1 MKTTLFSLSFILLA
15 WVLGCKK
22 PPVQDQ
28 IDPNPPQP
36 PANCKIVRTTYKDPT
51 TGREAN
57 LIKEPE
63 TITLDDGVKVQVSR
77 VDQTT
82 YKYDGQGR
90 IIEER
95 EQLLSDDYRLMKY
108 TYTPTS
114 LMIET
119 ESLAHNSSDK
129 PYTRLDTIPL
139 DAQGNRTRYHSLG
152 KPYLFYNEDGQVI
165 DVDNIPGNNT
175 VPYGQTHQYTDGN
188 LAQQTL
194 TADWVQRDGQWVG
207 SDVWYK
213 HYRYNVSRPNLPII
227 YQYQGKPS
235 RNLPVEELWY
245 VSALGQ
251 APVYRK
257 TLTYTYDKLGRVK
270 RRIAYGRSLN
280 RSWLIEDDL
289 YGVGVTDYEYECP

>member
-1 MKTTLFSLSFILLA
+1 MKTTIVSLLFVLLA
-15 WVLGCKK
+15 WVPGCKK
-22 PPVQDQ
+22 RPVQEE

-36 PANCKIVRTTYKDPT
+36 PPNCRIVMTTYKDPT
-51 TGREAN
+51 IGREAN
-57 LIKEPE
+57 LVKEPE
-63 TITLDDGVKVQVSR
+63 TIVLDDGEKIQVSR
-77 VDQTT
+77 VNQTI

-90 IIEER
+90 IVEVAGQNTSTYSSGR
-95 EQLLSDDYRLMKY
+95 FNYTDDFVIHYYEY
-108 TYTPTS
+108 TAVGNSTPN
-114 LMIET
+114 I
-119 ESLAHNSSDK
+119 
-129 PYTRLDTIPL
+129 TRDTIPL
-139 DAQGNRTRYHSLG
+139 DEQGIRTRYRSLG
-152 KPYLFYNEDGQVI
+152 KPYLFYNEAGQI
-165 DVDNIPGNNT
+165 ADVDNIPGNNT

-188 LAQQTL
+188 LVQQIV
-194 TADWVQRDGQWVG
+194 TANWIQRDGQWVG
-207 SDVWYK
+207 GDIWYK
-213 HYRYNVSRPNLPII
+213 YYRYSLSRPNLPII

-235 RNLPVEELWY
+235 RNLPVEEQWY